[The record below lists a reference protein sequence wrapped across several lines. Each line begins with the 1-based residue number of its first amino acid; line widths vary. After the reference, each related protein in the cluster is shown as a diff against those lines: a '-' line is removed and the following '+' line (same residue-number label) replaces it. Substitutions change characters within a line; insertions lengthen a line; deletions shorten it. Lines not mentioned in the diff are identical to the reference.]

1 MQPSELATSRRHF
14 LKTLSTG
21 LAVAGTSLY
30 LPPIFAAENFAAE
43 NAALILRK
51 NAPLMQLHF
60 NENSFGM
67 SPNAMAAAKEA
78 IERLGNRYP
87 DAAVDELKSEL
98 AKHVGLPTEQLVMGN
113 GSTEMLGAVVNYA
126 NSQGATVVEPNP
138 TFGDLR
144 SRAKALG
151 MQVIRVDVDKSFHTN
166 IKAMQKQI
174 SKIKGNVL
182 INLCNPNNPTGTIV
196 DKDELND
203 WIMNSPPQHLFLIDE
218 AYHEY
223 ALANTAYE
231 SALSLIKEG
240 RENLVVTRT
249 FSKIYGLAGMRIG
262 YAMAAPETAKKIDAL
277 ATSFNLSIAGT
288 TAAIASLKD
297 KAFYQQSIASNKQAK
312 TILTNT
318 LNTLDLKYVD
328 SNTNFVLHQINSD
341 LASYSQHMKEN
352 NILVGR
358 RMTTQ
363 DGWNRVSIGRP
374 DEMQEFAKT
383 LLLFREKGWV

>member
-1 MQPSELATSRRHF
+1 MQSNELATSRRHF

-30 LPPIFAAENFAAE
+30 LPPIFAAENAD
-43 NAALILRK
+43 LILRK

-67 SPNAMAAAKEA
+67 SPKAITAAKEA
-78 IERLGNRYP
+78 IERFGNRYP
-87 DAAVDELKSEL
+87 DAAVDELKAEL
-98 AKHVGLPTEQLVMGN
+98 ANHVNLPIDQLIMGN

-126 NSQGATVVEPNP
+126 NSQGTTVVEPNP

-144 SRAKALG
+144 SRAEALG
-151 MQVIRVDVDKSFHTN
+151 MQVIRVDVDESFNTN
-166 IKAMQKQI
+166 IQAMQKQI
-174 SKIKGNVL
+174 STIKGNVL

-196 DKDELND
+196 DKGELND
-203 WIMNSPPQHLFLIDE
+203 WIMNSPPQHMFLIDE

-231 SALSLIKEG
+231 SALPLIKEG
-240 RENLVVTRT
+240 RENVVVTRT
-249 FSKIYGLAGMRIG
+249 FSKIYGLAGMRVG
-262 YAMAAPETAKKIDAL
+262 YAMAAPATAKKIDAL

-297 KAFYQQSIASNKQAK
+297 KAFFQKSIASNKQAK

-318 LNTLDLKYVD
+318 LNALNLEYVN
-328 SNTNFVLHQINSD
+328 SNTNFVLHQINAD

-358 RMTTQ
+358 RMTAQ
-363 DGWNRVSIGRP
+363 DGWNRVSIGTP